1 MDEGGEEDDDLLD
14 IGLDEEGGD
23 DGPPVGLLDE
33 ESEHAKADGNTR
45 HSAEAHE
52 ELIKPLPMRPRRQI
66 QIKCI
71 RLIPSWMIR

>member
-33 ESEHAKADGNTR
+33 ESEHAKADVNTR
-45 HSAEAHE
+45 QSAEAHE
-52 ELIKPLPMRPRRQI
+52 EWIKPLPMRPSSEEVGKQKGCRRALG
-66 QIKCI
+66 C
-71 RLIPSWMIR
+71 